1 MKNISWL
8 CLLILCLT
16 TAINAGVADAAD
28 SAVSISSETARSRYR
43 IGDIIEMSLI
53 ADVPDGTRVEFPGDS
68 LDLQPFAIL
77 SRRLKTPEKRDGGSR
92 EVLVL
97 NLSIYQTGEF
107 EIPGIEVRWEL
118 PDGST
123 GSASTEPL
131 FVRVDSML
139 NPDEKE
145 PRQIKPLMD
154 VPARNRYIA
163 LILAGIVLVVALMAA
178 SIYLLRKIRRHRI
191 DETAQAIE
199 PSRPSDEVALE
210 ALMELKGSRLLAG
223 REVRAYFIRLSEILK
238 IYIGHRFAF
247 NAPEHTTGEIR
258 RDLRCVKIDPSMQ
271 SSILHVLELSD
282 MAKFARYVP
291 PDDHC
296 RSALKD
302 VENIVLQ
309 TRDMQRRD
317 SSEETV
323 TKETQTS

>member
-1 MKNISWL
+1 MKNVPWL
-8 CLLILCLT
+8 CLLILSLT
-16 TAINAGVADAAD
+16 TAIYAGVTDASD
-28 SAVSISSETARSRYR
+28 SAVSISAETSFSRYR
-43 IGDIIEMSLI
+43 IGDVIEMSLI

-68 LDLQPFAIL
+68 LDLQPFTIL
-77 SRRLKTPEKRDGGSR
+77 SRRLKTPEKREGSSR

-97 NLSIYQTGEF
+97 NLSIYETGEF

-123 GSASTEPL
+123 GSTSTEPL
-131 FVRVDSML
+131 FVRVDSVL

-163 LILAGIVLVVALMAA
+163 LLLAGIVIVVALLAA
-178 SIYLLRKIRRHRI
+178 SIYLLRKLRRRRI
-191 DETAQAIE
+191 SETAHAIE
-199 PSRPSDEVALE
+199 PPRPPDEVALE
-210 ALMELKGSRLLAG
+210 ALLELKESRLLAG
-223 REVRAYFIRLSEILK
+223 REVRVFFIKLSEILK
-238 IYIGHRFAF
+238 NYIGTRFAF

-258 RDLRCVKIDPSMQ
+258 RDLRGVKIDPTLQ

-296 RSALKD
+296 RSALND
-302 VENIVLQ
+302 VETIVLQ
-309 TRDMQRRD
+309 TRDTLKHD
-317 SSEETV
+317 NAEETV
-323 TKETQTS
+323 TKETETS